1 MMKLRIALPLIAL
14 AMTAGAASAPA
25 QQTRLLN
32 ALPPV
37 DDSAGPSAREAE
49 PFDPTGYWVSIVT
62 EDWRIRMATPQVGD
76 HVGVPL
82 TKEAA
87 AKADTWHPR
96 EDIEQGLECKA
107 FGIGR
112 IMREPTRLHITWDG
126 DNRLV
131 IDTDAGKQHR
141 VLRFG
146 QERNAE
152 KGEPSWQGFS
162 EAEWIFAPGGANG
175 VGFGQQ
181 SDKKYGTLHVVTGNV
196 LPGYL
201 RKNGVPY
208 SDQTV
213 VTEYIDYITNPDG
226 TEFLIV
232 KTHVWDP
239 VNLTEPYITSS
250 NFRRQKNKDG
260 WKPRDCHI
268 EVPPPGKPAGF
279 G

>member
-1 MMKLRIALPLIAL
+1 MNLRIILPLIAIAL
-14 AMTAGAASAPA
+14 AATTISATA
-25 QQTRLLN
+25 QQNRLLN

-37 DDSAGPSAREAE
+37 NDQAGPSAKEGA

-62 EDWRIRMATPQVGD
+62 EDWRVRMATPQVGD
-76 HVGVPL
+76 HVGIPL
-82 TKEAA
+82 TKDAA
-87 AKADTWHPR
+87 AKADSWHPQD
-96 EDIEQGLECKA
+96 DIDNGLECKA

-126 DNRLV
+126 DNTLD

-141 VLRFG
+141 ALHFG
-146 QERNAE
+146 KDRNADP
-152 KGEPSWQGFS
+152 GEPSWQGFS
-162 EAEWIFAPGGANG
+162 QAEWLYAPGGANG

-181 SDKKYGTLHVVTGNV
+181 PNHDYGTLHVVTHNV

-268 EVPPPGKPAGF
+268 EVPPAGQPAGF